1 MTEVTT
7 LSQLEEPEVK
17 QEEFKKVEP
26 VAPPPALKSS
36 IKFTAPVIKK
46 MKKCVMMKR

>member
-17 QEEFKKVEP
+17 QEE
-26 VAPPPALKSS
+26 
-36 IKFTAPVIKK
+36 
-46 MKKCVMMKR
+46 MKRIEPWPTRLH

>member
-17 QEEFKKVEP
+17 QEE
-26 VAPPPALKSS
+26 
-36 IKFTAPVIKK
+36 
-46 MKKCVMMKR
+46 MKRINRGPTAACIEKLH

>member
-26 VAPPPALKSS
+26 VAPLPL
-36 IKFTAPVIKK
+36 
-46 MKKCVMMKR
+46 

>member
-17 QEEFKKVEP
+17 QEEMKRIEP
-26 VAPPPALKSS
+26 VVHRRLH
-36 IKFTAPVIKK
+36 
-46 MKKCVMMKR
+46 